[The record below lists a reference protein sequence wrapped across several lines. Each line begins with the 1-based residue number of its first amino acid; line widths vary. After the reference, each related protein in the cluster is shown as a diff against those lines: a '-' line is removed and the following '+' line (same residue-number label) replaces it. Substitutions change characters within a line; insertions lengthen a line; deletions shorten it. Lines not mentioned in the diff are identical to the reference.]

1 MANWRSAGSAI
12 RRRMGAPSNHFDSV
26 PVGGRVN
33 LPTPEEA
40 LAGMARVG
48 SPRVPMGND
57 AIMDFAKANAVPP
70 LRGALIEKKG
80 NAKGGVPHEP
90 PTGVRENVPVASER
104 SGASYRIKAATPP
117 MVDPA
122 AGATQANGKIVPA
135 VMSRGG
141 SFGDGASGAYAGY

>member
-1 MANWRSAGSAI
+1 MASWRTAGNAL

-26 PVGGRVN
+26 GIGGRVN

-57 AIMDFAKANAVPP
+57 AIMDFANANAVPP
-70 LRGALIEKKG
+70 LRGELVEKTG
-80 NAKGGVPHEP
+80 NAKGGDPTP
-90 PTGVRENVPVASER
+90 PTGAPREQVPASVER
-104 SGASYRIKAATPP
+104 SGASFRIRTVTPP

-122 AGATQANGKIVPA
+122 AGATQANGKIVPP
-135 VMSRGG
+135 VMRRSD
-141 SFGDGASGAYAGY
+141 SFGDGAEGSYAGY